1 MSSEEVLTIYDDE
14 NAYRAACENLAQLD
28 IKEQCRKSGTQYDAD
43 FNRVIVRVI
52 VEYLNRPYLVVLPHC
67 EISLKESEE
76 QIPTRD
82 KVLILHYLSLAK
94 GTPLT
99 GKLITY
105 KQVPGGTPYFAR
117 FSQLAVEPLLSH
129 FGDNPELLIPA
140 AQRLGAKKIT
150 RGDAAVVINA
160 FSRVPVT
167 IVLQA
172 GDEEFPPTA
181 SIMFDSTIPDY
192 LPSEDIRI
200 LCEIIDWKLS
210 RSAPNRA

>member
-1 MSSEEVLTIYDDE
+1 MSGEEILKIYDSE
-14 NAYRAACENLAQLD
+14 GGYKAACEKLAQVN
-28 IKEQCRKSGTQYDAD
+28 IEEQCRNSGAQYDAN
-43 FNRVIVRVI
+43 FNRVTI
-52 VEYLNRPYLVVLPHC
+52 EYLNQPYFVKLPKY

-76 QIPTRD
+76 QIPLRD
-82 KVLILHYLSLAK
+82 KILILHYLSLAK
-94 GTPLT
+94 GTPPT

-129 FGDNPELLIPA
+129 FGGNPELLIPA
-140 AQRLGAKKIT
+140 AEKLGGKSIN
-150 RGDAAVVINA
+150 RGGVAVVINA

-167 IVLQA
+167 IVLQG

-200 LCEIIDWKLS
+200 LCEIIDVKLIK
-210 RSAPNRA
+210 SAFNG